1 MAGRPGHTLC
11 IMSNPKTS
19 APTQLDIPAMPAA
32 LVRLSRLLQAEEVD
46 LKALASLV
54 ESDMALAA
62 AVMKA
67 VSSAVT
73 GVRGR
78 VNSVQQAVTFLGI
91 REVAAITYEVS
102 MRAAFPPIVELD
114 LVWKRG
120 ARRGTLMKF
129 LAQKMRLEPYAA
141 HAAGLFEECGKAVLF
156 RHAPDHYRSM
166 LRAAPADM
174 DLVILERA
182 GFGIGHDELGARMCE
197 AWMLSPEAVNSVR
210 RHLEVLLTGELP
222 AEPDLRELSAVSAI
236 VWTIM
241 NNPGKLGEAVQHY
254 APQIGRDPDAVMDA
268 AEIAI
273 ERADEAAGAGQ

>member
-1 MAGRPGHTLC
+1 MRKGWSGHTPLT
-11 IMSNPKTS
+11 MTSPKTS
-19 APTQLDIPAMPAA
+19 ASMQLDIPAMPAA
-32 LVRLSRLLQAEEVD
+32 LVRLSRLLQAEEID

-114 LVWKRG
+114 LVWRRG

-166 LRAAPADM
+166 LRAAPEDM

-197 AWMLSPEAVNSVR
+197 AWMLSPDAVNSVR
-210 RHLEVLLTGELP
+210 CHLEVLRTGQLP
-222 AEPDLRELSAVSAI
+222 AEPEPRELSAVSAI

-241 NNPGKLGEAVQHY
+241 NNPSKLGEAVQQY

-268 AEIAI
+268 AEVAI
-273 ERADEAAGAGQ
+273 ERADEAGAG

>member
-1 MAGRPGHTLC
+1 
-11 IMSNPKTS
+11 MSSLKS
-19 APTQLDIPAMPAA
+19 PTAIQLDIPAMPAS
-32 LVRLSRLLQAEEVD
+32 LVRLSRLLQAQEID
-46 LKALASLV
+46 LKALSSLV

-67 VSSAVT
+67 VSSPLT

-166 LRAAPADM
+166 LRAAPEDT
-174 DLVILERA
+174 DLALLERA
-182 GFGIGHDELGARMCE
+182 GFGIGHDELGARLCE
-197 AWMLSPEAVNSVR
+197 AWMLSPEAVSSVR
-210 RHLEVLLTGELP
+210 HHLAVRRTGELP
-222 AEPDLRELSAVSAI
+222 AAPEPRDLSAVSAI

-241 NNPGKLGEAVQHY
+241 TEPGKLAEAVQRY

-268 AEIAI
+268 AEVAI
-273 ERADEAAGAGQ
+273 ERAEDASGG

>member
-11 IMSNPKTS
+11 IMSNPKSS

-67 VSSAVT
+67 VSSAIT

-120 ARRGTLMKF
+120 ARRGNLMKF
-129 LAQKMRLEPYAA
+129 LAQKMRLE
-141 HAAGLFEECGKAVLF
+141 
-156 RHAPDHYRSM
+156 R
-166 LRAAPADM
+166 
-174 DLVILERA
+174 
-182 GFGIGHDELGARMCE
+182 
-197 AWMLSPEAVNSVR
+197 
-210 RHLEVLLTGELP
+210 
-222 AEPDLRELSAVSAI
+222 
-236 VWTIM
+236 
-241 NNPGKLGEAVQHY
+241 
-254 APQIGRDPDAVMDA
+254 
-268 AEIAI
+268 
-273 ERADEAAGAGQ
+273 

>member
-1 MAGRPGHTLC
+1 MSVHTLPT
-11 IMSNPKTS
+11 MNSPKSS

-46 LKALASLV
+46 FKALESLV

-67 VSSAVT
+67 VSSPTT

-156 RHAPDHYRSM
+156 RHSPDHYRSM
-166 LRAAPADM
+166 LRAAPEDT
-174 DLVILERA
+174 DLAILERA
-182 GFGIGHDELGARMCE
+182 GFGIGHDELGARLCE
-197 AWMLSPEAVNSVR
+197 AWMLSPEAVSSVR
-210 RHLEVLLTGELP
+210 HHLEVRRTGQLPAPGEL
-222 AEPDLRELSAVSAI
+222 SVVSAI

-241 NNPGKLGEAVQHY
+241 TEPAKLGEAVQCY

-268 AEIAI
+268 AEVAI
-273 ERADEAAGAGQ
+273 ERADEAGAGG

>member
-11 IMSNPKTS
+11 IMSNPKNS

>member
-1 MAGRPGHTLC
+1 
-11 IMSNPKTS
+11 MSNQKNS
-19 APTQLDIPAMPAA
+19 APLQLDIPAMPAS

-156 RHAPDHYRSM
+156 RHSPDHYRSM
-166 LRAAPADM
+166 LRAAPEDT
-174 DLVILERA
+174 DLAILERA

-197 AWMLSPEAVNSVR
+197 AWMLSPEAVCSVR
-210 RHLEVLLTGELP
+210 RHLEVRRTGQLP
-222 AEPDLRELSAVSAI
+222 APPEPRELSVVSAI

-241 NNPGKLGEAVQHY
+241 TEPGKLAETVQLY

-273 ERADEAAGAGQ
+273 ERAADAGAG

>member
-1 MAGRPGHTLC
+1 MAGRPGHTLR
-11 IMSNPKTS
+11 IMSNPKSS

-67 VSSAVT
+67 VSSAAT

-120 ARRGTLMKF
+120 ARRGNLMKF
-129 LAQKMRLEPYAA
+129 LAQKMRVEPYAA

-197 AWMLSPEAVNSVR
+197 AWMLSPEAVSSVR

-222 AEPDLRELSAVSAI
+222 AEPEPRELSAVSAI

-268 AEIAI
+268 AEVAI

>member
-1 MAGRPGHTLC
+1 MAGRPGHTLR
-11 IMSNPKTS
+11 IMSNPKSS

-67 VSSAVT
+67 VSSAIT

-120 ARRGTLMKF
+120 ARRGNLMKF

-182 GFGIGHDELGARMCE
+182 GFGISHDELGARMCE

>member
-1 MAGRPGHTLC
+1 MRMGLSGHTPRT
-11 IMSNPKTS
+11 MSSPKTS
-19 APTQLDIPAMPAA
+19 APMQLDIPAMPAA

-67 VSSAVT
+67 VSSAIT

-182 GFGIGHDELGARMCE
+182 GFGLGHDELGARMCE
-197 AWMLSPEAVNSVR
+197 AWMLSPEAVCSVR
-210 RHLEVLLTGELP
+210 HHLEVRRSGQLP
-222 AEPDLRELSAVSAI
+222 APPEPRELSVVSAI

-241 NNPGKLGEAVQHY
+241 TEPGKLGEAVQLY
-254 APQIGRDPDAVMDA
+254 APQIGRDPEAVMDA

-273 ERADEAAGAGQ
+273 ERADEAGAGG

>member
-1 MAGRPGHTLC
+1 MRMGLSGHTPRT
-11 IMSNPKTS
+11 MSSPKTS
-19 APTQLDIPAMPAA
+19 APMQLDIPAMPAA

-67 VSSAVT
+67 VSSAIT

-166 LRAAPADM
+166 LRAAPEDT
-174 DLVILERA
+174 DLAFLERA

-197 AWMLSPEAVNSVR
+197 AWMLSPEAVCSVR
-210 RHLEVLLTGELP
+210 HHLEVRRSGQLP
-222 AEPDLRELSAVSAI
+222 APPEPRELSVVSAI

-241 NNPGKLGEAVQHY
+241 TEPGKLGEAVQLY
-254 APQIGRDPDAVMDA
+254 APQIGRDPEAVMDA

-273 ERADEAAGAGQ
+273 ERADEAGAGG